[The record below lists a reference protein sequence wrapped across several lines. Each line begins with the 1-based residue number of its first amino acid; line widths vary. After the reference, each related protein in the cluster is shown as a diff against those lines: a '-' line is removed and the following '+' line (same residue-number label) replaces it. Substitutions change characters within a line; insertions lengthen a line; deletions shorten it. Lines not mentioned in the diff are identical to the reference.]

1 MHVSQ
6 SYVTTRWPCRWL
18 SSRAASLGPRRVGQP
33 GFPASSKRTAAVEE
47 ALARTVECD
56 AVFMTSP
63 NTRARA
69 PLAGASL
76 RLLGGR
82 HQGFVVLPSRGGGE
96 RGEKFFSGKLAGAF
110 TAKECPC
117 TVCLLTFFANGE
129 YELDKTRPRS
139 EALVREGHV
148 ARPGGSGEEGGSAPV
163 RPEVRSFVRVR
174 TTTPRGVYVGA
185 GCFSPPTLP
194 RQPGGV

>member
-1 MHVSQ
+1 
-6 SYVTTRWPCRWL
+6 
-18 SSRAASLGPRRVGQP
+18 
-33 GFPASSKRTAAVEE
+33 
-47 ALARTVECD
+47 
-56 AVFMTSP
+56 MTSP

-185 GCFSPPTLP
+185 GCFSPPHFAAPAWRGLGP
-194 RQPGGV
+194 NFYDLVLSQSGVVASGRKPTIQLAFSWHTPKLRSFIL